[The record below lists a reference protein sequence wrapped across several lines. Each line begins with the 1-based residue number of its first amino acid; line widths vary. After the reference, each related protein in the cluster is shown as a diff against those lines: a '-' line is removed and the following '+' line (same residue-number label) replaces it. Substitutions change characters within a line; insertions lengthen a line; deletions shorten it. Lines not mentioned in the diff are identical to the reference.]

1 MRIIMHIDANSAYL
15 SWTAVWLLE
24 HGYPIDVRTVP
35 SAIAGDPGER
45 RGIILTKSIPA
56 KRFGILTGESIG
68 AAKQKCD
75 SLLVFPPDYDLYMSC
90 SDAMHEI
97 LSCYSDNIERY
108 SVDESW
114 IDYTASASVLGDPVR
129 IAYEIKGRIHRE
141 LGFTVNIGVAPNKLL
156 AKMASEL
163 RKPDCVHTL
172 FEDEISK
179 KMWPLPV
186 SELFFVGRATK
197 KKLENVGILTIG
209 ALAASEPELIM
220 SILKPVHGRLVWDYA
235 NGVDDAP
242 VENKNTIDRKGVG
255 GSTTTPFDVTDIEEA
270 KLFMLALTERVAF
283 RLRKLGSFA
292 RVVHIS
298 IRSGDDMTF
307 CGRQH
312 RLDRWIGTTDE
323 IYDEAVRLLCEL
335 WQDGRSLRHFG
346 VYVTDLARADVL
358 QTSIFD
364 KDCAERLTRID
375 AAVDRIRAMYGDRA
389 IMRGTFVHSGVSA
402 MQGGVN
408 DGNYLLMGG
417 YSL

>member
-1 MRIIMHIDANSAYL
+1 MRTVMHIDANSAYL

-45 RGIILTKSIPA
+45 RGIVLTKSIPA

-68 AAKQKCD
+68 AARQKCD

-97 LSCYSDNIERY
+97 LSRYSDRIERY

-114 IDYTASASVLGDPVR
+114 LDYTASASVLGDPVR
-129 IAYEIKGRIHRE
+129 VAHEIKARIHRE

-163 RKPDCVHTL
+163 KKPDCVHTL
-172 FEDEISK
+172 FEDEIPK
-179 KMWPLPV
+179 KMWPLHV

-197 KKLENVGILTIG
+197 RKLESVGIRTIG
-209 ALAASEPELIM
+209 ALATSNPGLIM
-220 SILKPVHGRLVWDYA
+220 SILKPVHGRLVLDYA
-235 NGVDDAP
+235 NGIDDSP
-242 VENKNTIDRKGVG
+242 VKSKNTIDRKGVG
-255 GSTTTPFDVTDIEEA
+255 GSTTTPFDVTDTEEA
-270 KLFMLALTERVAF
+270 KLFMLALTERVAY

-298 IRSGDDMTF
+298 IRSGSDMTF
-307 CGRQH
+307 YGKQH

-323 IYDEAVRLLCEL
+323 IYYESMRLLYEL
-335 WQDGRSLRHFG
+335 WPDDKPLRHFG
-346 VYVTDLARADVL
+346 VYVTDLLRTDIL

-364 KDCAERLTRID
+364 REGSERLTRID
-375 AAVDRIRAMYGDRA
+375 AAVDQIRAVYGDGA
-389 IMRGTFVHSGVSA
+389 IVRGTFVHSGISA

-408 DGNYLLMGG
+408 DGKYLLMGG
-417 YSL
+417 HSL